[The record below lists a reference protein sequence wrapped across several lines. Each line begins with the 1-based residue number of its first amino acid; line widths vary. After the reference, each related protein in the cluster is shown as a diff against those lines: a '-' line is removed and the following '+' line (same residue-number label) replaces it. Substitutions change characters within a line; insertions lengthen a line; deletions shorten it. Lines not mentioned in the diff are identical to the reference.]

1 MLPENFPIFIKKIS
15 ADMPSIIYKSRF
27 IIALLIATLLL
38 ATSCEKAKDTYVTN
52 VLEQY
57 FETNILNRDFI
68 VNYASNDS
76 IDITSQYN
84 GWVFRL
90 LKNTYYD
97 GPMTATKNGT
107 VITGTWTSNEDFGK
121 LVINLTQPNIP
132 SEFNF
137 LNRQWRFT
145 SKAIPIMKLAPWG
158 TTDPKVVH
166 MQRL

>member
-1 MLPENFPIFIKKIS
+1 
-15 ADMPSIIYKSRF
+15 MPSIIYKSRF

-38 ATSCEKAKDTYVTN
+38 ATSCEKAKDNYVKN
-52 VLEQY
+52 LLEQY